1 MVGNSKMS
9 YFSDALGHS
18 ALTGVAIGA
27 IIGLTNYSISMIIFA
42 IIFAL
47 LLNYIKSKN
56 LVSTDTIISV
66 FSSTS
71 IALGLAMLSKYGG
84 MAKYQSYLVG
94 DILSITSH
102 EIVLLSIVLIG
113 TFIIWVF
120 IYNKLL
126 AISTSPILARTKKI
140 NVKLID
146 NIFVVLV
153 AIIVTLTIKATGVLI
168 INALLILPA
177 AISRNVSKNMRQ
189 YTWIAVFSSLV
200 ASILGLMIS
209 YVYNVA
215 TGPVIVII
223 TAIMYVLSLMFKN
236 K

>member
-1 MVGNSKMS
+1 MVVNSKMS
-9 YFSDALGHS
+9 FFSDALGHS

>member
-1 MVGNSKMS
+1 MVVNSKMS
-9 YFSDALGHS
+9 FFSDAIGHS
-18 ALTGVAIGA
+18 DLTGVAIGA

-223 TAIMYVLSLMFKN
+223 TAIMYVLSLTFKN